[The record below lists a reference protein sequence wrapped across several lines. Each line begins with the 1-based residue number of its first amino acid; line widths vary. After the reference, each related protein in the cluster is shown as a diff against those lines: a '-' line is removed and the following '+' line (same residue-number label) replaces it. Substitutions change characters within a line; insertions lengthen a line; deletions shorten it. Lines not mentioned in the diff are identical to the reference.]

1 MDENEKVEEVTGGTC
16 ACGSDKK
23 TEDCCGK
30 EEKEEG
36 KCEDGKCDTGC
47 CGTE

>member
-1 MDENEKVEEVTGGTC
+1 MDEEKKVEEEVVVKENC
-16 ACGSDKK
+16 SCGSNKK

-36 KCEDGKCDTGC
+36 KCGSCCG